1 MDALWRTYN
10 EIKEAL
16 GALLA
21 REGYDLVIYGSVVN
35 GLFEEP
41 SSGNVIKSDLDLTL
55 ISQAGA
61 EGIKL
66 EADQQFRILSKV
78 SYLL

>member
-1 MDALWRTYN
+1 MVALWRTYS
-10 EIKEAL
+10 EIKEVL
-16 GALLA
+16 GALLG

-41 SSGNVIKSDLDLTL
+41 SSGNVIRSDLDLTL

-61 EGIKL
+61 EGIELK
-66 EADQQFRILSKV
+66 ADQQFRILSKV
-78 SYLL
+78 RNLL